1 MPPGRAIAVVQ
12 GAARSFRAARQGG
25 VKDGPRR
32 HETGRRFS
40 AGALLAALTLA
51 TLPRGTCAA
60 SLSEAKAL
68 LNSGKYTECIEM
80 CAKGIEAYSWH
91 ETWRHCRI
99 DAQIAVGEYSDA
111 VATMEAALEQFRSSI
126 RLRMVGHKLY
136 LHNNRPAD
144 AQRMLDE
151 IDGLIREAHWRYS
164 SSADQVTLGR
174 YFLLRGVDAR
184 QVLEVFFD
192 KVKRNSPSYV
202 ETYLATGEMAL
213 AKHDYA
219 VAAEAYQQAA
229 KIAPDDPQVHYGLAR
244 SYAPSEPDAAK
255 AALAKALEL
264 NPRHAESLLMVADGL
279 VDSERYREARK
290 TLKQVLEVNPRHP
303 EACAYLAVLA
313 HLEGNAADED
323 LWRGKGLSSWS
334 ANPAVDH
341 LMGRKLSQKY
351 RFAEGAAHQRRALR
365 FDPQY
370 LPAKIQ
376 LSQDLLRLGEEEE
389 GWRLAAEV
397 YEKDGYNVVAHN
409 LVTLRETLGKFKTL
423 KADGFLL
430 RMEPREAD
438 IYGHAVLDLLRE
450 AKQDLCAKYDVTLD
464 GAVAVEIFNEQK
476 DFAVRT
482 FGMPGAAGFLGVC
495 FGDVI
500 TANSPASQGESPP
513 NWKATLWHELCHVVT
528 LHKTGNKM
536 PRWLSEGISVY
547 EERQASAAWGQSMDA
562 RYRRM
567 ILEGELTPV
576 SRLSGAFLEPPSP
589 LHLQFAYYESS
600 LVVEHLVE
608 RHGLETLKKILDDLA
623 ADTPINVA
631 LERHA
636 GSLQALDEQF
646 AEFAKKRAQSLA
658 GGADWETPELPPD
671 VTVEALMEWNRQHP
685 DNLAGLQALAAK
697 LMNERRWQE
706 AKKPLEELIRLYP
719 ENTSADNA
727 YRLLAEVHRE
737 LGEAEAERSVLETL
751 AAIDG
756 DAPDVYMRLM
766 DLCEEAEDWE
776 GVARNAERT
785 LAVNPLIRAP
795 HRRLA
800 EAAERL
806 DTPERAIQSY
816 RALIR
821 LDPIDPAETH
831 FRLARLLKEQGDLT
845 GARRQVLMALEEA
858 PRFRAAHRLLLD
870 LVEQTAGETAEARP
884 PEPGREDP
892 P

>member
-1 MPPGRAIAVVQ
+1 MQPVRAIAVMQ
-12 GAARSFRAARQGG
+12 GAARSFQAARQGG
-25 VKDGPRR
+25 VKNRPRR
-32 HETGRRFS
+32 HETWKRLF
-40 AGALLAALTLA
+40 AGALLAALVLA
-51 TLPRGTCAA
+51 TLPRATCAA
-60 SLSEAKAL
+60 SISEARVL
-68 LNSGKYTECIEM
+68 LNSGKYTECIEL
-80 CAKGIEAYSWH
+80 CTKGIEDYSWY
-91 ETWRHCRI
+91 ETWRHCKI
-99 DAQIAVGEYSDA
+99 DAQIAVGEYSEA
-111 VATMEAALEQFRSSI
+111 LATMEAALKGFPSSL
-126 RLRMVGHKLY
+126 RLRLVARTLY
-136 LHNNRPAD
+136 LHNDRPKD

-151 IDGLIREAHWRYS
+151 IDGLIREAHWRYN

-184 QVLEVFFD
+184 EVLEVFFD
-192 KVKRNSPSYV
+192 RVKERTPAYV
-202 ETYLATGEMAL
+202 EAYLATGEMAL

-229 KIAPDDPQVHYGLAR
+229 KIAPDDPQVPYGLAR
-244 SYAPSEPDAAK
+244 SYAPSDPDAAK
-255 AALAKALEL
+255 AALAKALAL

-279 VDSERYREARK
+279 VDSERYREARE
-290 TLKQVLEVNPRHP
+290 TLEQVLEVNPRHP
-303 EACAYLAVLA
+303 EACAFLAVLA
-313 HLEGNAADED
+313 HLEGEMASEKS
-323 LWRGKGLSSWS
+323 WRGKALSSWP

-341 LMGRKLSQKY
+341 LMGRKLSQEY
-351 RFAEGAAHQRRALR
+351 RFAEGAAHQRQALR

-376 LSQDLLRLGEEEE
+376 LSQDLLRLGEEDE
-389 GWRLAAEV
+389 GWRLATEV

-423 KADGFLL
+423 QADGFRL
-430 RMEPREAD
+430 RMEAREAD

-450 AKQDLCAKYDVTLD
+450 ARQVLCAKYDVALD
-464 GAVAVEIFNEQK
+464 GTVAVEIFNEQK

-500 TANSPASQGESPP
+500 TANSPASQGASPP
-513 NWKATLWHELCHVVT
+513 NWKATLWHEFCHVVT
-528 LHKTGNKM
+528 LHKTRNKM

-547 EERQASAAWGQSMDA
+547 EERQANAAWGQSMDA

-608 RHGLETLKKILDDLA
+608 QHGLETLKKILDDLA

-631 LERHA
+631 LDRHA

-646 AEFAKKRAQSLA
+646 AEFARKRAQSLA
-658 GGADWETPELPPD
+658 GGADWEMPELPPD
-671 VTVEALMEWNRQHP
+671 ATVEALIEWNGQHP
-685 DNLAGLQALAAK
+685 NNLAGLQALAAK
-697 LMNERRWQE
+697 LISEHRWQD

-737 LGEAEAERSVLETL
+737 LGEAEAERSALEAL

-756 DAPDVYMRLM
+756 DAADVYIRLM

-776 GVARNAERT
+776 GVARNTERT

-795 HRRLA
+795 YRCLA
-800 EAAERL
+800 AAAERL
-806 DTPERAIQSY
+806 DMPERAIQAY

-821 LDPIDPAETH
+821 LDPMDPAETH
-831 FRLARLLKEQGDLT
+831 FRLARVLKGQGDLT
-845 GARRQVLMALEEA
+845 GARRHVLMALEEA

-870 LVEQTAGETAEARP
+870 LVEQRADEAAEFRS
-884 PEPGREDP
+884 PEMSRKDP